1 MKTKQARV
9 SLPGEMY
16 RKRDRW
22 WWKVRLP
29 GENRLRARA
38 LRPLGASAGTTS
50 RRVAEEV
57 ALAMWEAA
65 SVAQAR
71 VEFARARQESAR
83 ARAEAHCRLHH
94 PPDEPD
100 VDAGGENIQPLSVN
114 PSEIPDLTVDVDLT
128 AGGGDLFTFANCLV
142 DSAGRE
148 MEDQA
153 RCDCC
158 GSADFYAEYLLPID
172 SGQQLC
178 PRCQR
183 AFQKKVQQLRQQ
195 PASKTFKI

>member
-29 GENRLRARA
+29 GENRLRARS

-65 SVAQAR
+65 SVAESH
-71 VEFARARQESAR
+71 VEFARARQESAH

-94 PPDEPD
+94 PRAAPD
-100 VDAGGENIQPLSVN
+100 VDGEEENIQTLAVN
-114 PSEIPDLTVDVDLT
+114 PSEIPDLTVDIDLT
-128 AGGGDLFTFANCLV
+128 AGGGDLFTLANCLV
-142 DSAGRE
+142 DGAGRE
-148 MEDQA
+148 AQDQA

-158 GSADFYAEYLLPID
+158 ESTDFYAEYLMLID

-183 AFQKKVQQLRQQ
+183 AFQEKVQQSL
-195 PASKTFKI
+195 ATSV

>member
-16 RKRDRW
+16 RKGDRW

-29 GENRLRARA
+29 GENRLRARS

-50 RRVAEEV
+50 RHVAEEV
-57 ALAMWEAA
+57 ALAMWDAA
-65 SVAQAR
+65 SIAQAR
-71 VEFARARQESAR
+71 IEFDRERQESAR
-83 ARAEAHCRLHH
+83 VRAGVHCRLHN
-94 PPDEPD
+94 PLQEPD
-100 VDAGGENIQPLSVN
+100 LDTDAENIQTLDVG
-114 PSEIPDLTVDVDLT
+114 PSEIPDLPVDVDLT
-128 AGGGDLFTFANCLV
+128 AGGGDLFTFASCLV
-142 DSAGRE
+142 DGGGRE
-148 MEDQA
+148 TQDQA

-158 GSADFYAEYLLPID
+158 ESTDFYAEYLLTID

-183 AFQKKVQQLRQQ
+183 AFQKKVQQL
-195 PASKTFKI
+195 AIGS

>member
-1 MKTKQARV
+1 MKTEQARV

-16 RKRDRW
+16 RKGERW

-29 GENRLRARA
+29 GENRLRARS

-94 PPDEPD
+94 LRAEPY
-100 VDAGGENIQPLSVN
+100 VDADGENIQTPAVN
-114 PSEIPDLTVDVDLT
+114 PSEIPDLTVDIDLT

-183 AFQKKVQQLRQQ
+183 AFQEKVQQL
-195 PASKTFKI
+195 AIGSG